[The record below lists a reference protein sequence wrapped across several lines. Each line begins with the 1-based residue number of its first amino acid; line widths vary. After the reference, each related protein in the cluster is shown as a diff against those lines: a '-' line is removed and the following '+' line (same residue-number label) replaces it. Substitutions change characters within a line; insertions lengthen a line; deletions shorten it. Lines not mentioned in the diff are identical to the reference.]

1 MRLLICCLLTFCLA
15 NPSLADPTT
24 LRYGSLD
31 LGGCYIPTPPFE
43 YKLAKSDSLYDA
55 ARDEHQQYLKDMERY
70 INCLERER
78 RAAFFELDESFKLF
92 RQNFGSDA
100 VFKET
105 NE

>member
-1 MRLLICCLLTFCLA
+1 MRLLFCCLLTLYSVDLA
-15 NPSLADPTT
+15 FADPTT
-24 LRYGSLD
+24 SSQGSLD
-31 LGGCYIPTPPFE
+31 LGGCYIPVSPFE
-43 YKLAKSDSLYDA
+43 YKLAKSDPLYAA
-55 ARDEHQQYLKDMERY
+55 ARDEHQQYLEDMERY

-105 NE
+105 NQ